1 MDVGCVDI
9 YIHKFSQCDLFQ
21 LKVLAKETSILK
33 DSVDKRDIFLTN
45 QYPCEGR
52 IMVIKT
58 SILKDS
64 VDKRDIFLTN
74 QYPCEGRIIVIK
86 TSILKDSD
94 MHCL

>member
-58 SILKDS
+58 SILKG
-64 VDKRDIFLTN
+64 
-74 QYPCEGRIIVIK
+74 QCG
-86 TSILKDSD
+86 
-94 MHCL
+94 HCLLYTSDAADE

>member
-1 MDVGCVDI
+1 MIRHIVLHPPQLLEEQVDVGCVDI

-52 IMVIKT
+52 I
-58 SILKDS
+58 
-64 VDKRDIFLTN
+64 
-74 QYPCEGRIIVIK
+74 IVIK